1 MTPTSILVPPRSTPI
16 ASTVCQGAAPGC
28 GESMRQYYPL
38 MSPDDPQGRPPARP
52 DYKVYRSRPGL
63 LSRLRAPD
71 LGKLRQRARSR
82 PSKEEPRRRE
92 VATPGARPLWRRV
105 LRWAGIAALIWIVA
119 SFIAFE
125 ISSQIQKSKL
135 EDMGSTLH
143 GNPFLAASPQ
153 TILVIGTDIRS
164 GEFSG
169 SGEAETQQCL
179 NT

>member
-71 LGKLRQRARSR
+71 LGKLRERARGR
-82 PSKEEPRRRE
+82 APAGERRGPDKAPPR
-92 VATPGARPLWRRV
+92 ARPPWRRI
-105 LRWAGIAALIWIVA
+105 LRWAGIAGLVWIVA

-125 ISSQIQKSKL
+125 ISSQIQKS
-135 EDMGSTLH
+135 
-143 GNPFLAASPQ
+143 
-153 TILVIGTDIRS
+153 
-164 GEFSG
+164 
-169 SGEAETQQCL
+169 
-179 NT
+179 